1 MAKQLEPSIESTTVS
16 GSELVWFV
24 LSVTV
29 VVILL
34 AVLIIGASDGR
45 WMVSGLALAGL
56 IISAAIA
63 IRSGSRF
70 WSPSRGTSALDWK
83 TAGSDIQKQNL
94 NIEVAHLGRV
104 LDIPGEQI
112 GDLQSAYIV
121 AEDLALRQIQQDE
134 ESPVF
139 RHITLGKTSFD
150 GLLVKNDVLCLIEV
164 AFLVLPDIRQ
174 ERVEAM
180 LRKARQA
187 KTMLAERGS
196 RAKIRLMLV
205 LVTQLTPEDDD
216 KLRSELSRKKFE
228 ETPVDIDIRLL
239 DFESLQ
245 KIYVTE

>member
-1 MAKQLEPSIESTTVS
+1 MAKRLEPSIESTAVS
-16 GSELVWFV
+16 GSELVSFV
-24 LSVTV
+24 LSLAV

-45 WMVSGLALAGL
+45 WIVSGFTLAGL
-56 IISAAIA
+56 VISAAIA
-63 IRSGSRF
+63 LRSGSRF
-70 WSPSRGTSALDWK
+70 WSPSVGTRSLDWK
-83 TAGSDIQKQNL
+83 TASSDIQKQNL
-94 NIEVAHLGRV
+94 DIEVAHLARV
-104 LDIPGEQI
+104 LDIRGEQI
-112 GDLQSAYIV
+112 AHLQSAYIV

-134 ESPVF
+134 QSPVL

-150 GLLVKNDVLCLIEV
+150 GLLAKNDMLSLIEV

-205 LVTQLTPEDDD
+205 LVTQLAPEDDD
-216 KLRSELSRKKFE
+216 KLRSELSKKKFK
-228 ETPVDIDIRLL
+228 ETPIDIDIRLL